1 LNFSPDLSAASQL
14 LGAGLMVLALVDVFI
29 TVLYARARGGVIAR
43 TVSTAVWR
51 GFRGVAKLAGRHA
64 PGVLSLCG
72 PFVLV
77 MLLFAWAL
85 TLTLGAALIM
95 WPELGN
101 GIRAGSGETPRDF
114 MTALLAAGNSLSI
127 VGAGDF
133 SPHTTAM
140 RALYLFNSIAGA
152 SVLSLTLTY
161 LMQVYT
167 ALLRRNSFAL
177 TLHLLSGERDDAAEL
192 ICGLGPGGDFNTG
205 ATTLAELSSE
215 LARIKE
221 THHLYPV
228 LFYFR
233 FREPFY
239 SVSAFTAVSLDTASL
254 IESALDGQRHGVLK
268 ASGSIRQLERSA
280 LLLVQTLQRTFL
292 TDDPPGTQAPDE
304 STRATWRRRFD
315 SALFKLRRAG
325 ISVRD
330 DTNAAFDE
338 YVDRRSRWNP
348 VVMSMAPAMGY
359 DQAQVDPEGAPTGD
373 RSVSHSANRSNGQP

>member
-1 LNFSPDLSAASQL
+1 LPRQA
-14 LGAGLMVLALVDVFI
+14 GAGLMVLALIDVFI
-29 TVLYARARGGVIAR
+29 TVLYARAQGGVIAR

-51 GFRGVAKLAGRHA
+51 GFRGVAKLSGKHA

-72 PFVLV
+72 PVVLV
-77 MLLFAWAL
+77 MLLLAWAF

-101 GIRAGSGETPRDF
+101 GIRTSSGDTPRDF
-114 MTALLAAGNSLSI
+114 VSALLAAGNSLSI

-133 SPHTTAM
+133 SPHTTGM
-140 RALYLFNSIAGA
+140 RVLYLFNSIAGA

-167 ALLRRNSFAL
+167 ALLRRNSFGL
-177 TLHLLSGERDDAAEL
+177 TLHLLSAETDDAAEL

-205 ATTLAELSSE
+205 ATTLADLSTE

-239 SVSAFTAVSLDTASL
+239 SASAMTAVSLDTASL
-254 IESALDGQRHGVLK
+254 IRSALDEQRHGVLK
-268 ASGSIRQLERSA
+268 ASASIRQLETSA
-280 LLLVQTLQRTFL
+280 LMLVKTLEKTFL
-292 TDDPPGTQAPDE
+292 TDEPPGSQAPDE
-304 STRATWRRRFD
+304 ATRAIWRRRFD
-315 SALFKLRRAG
+315 NALFKLRRAG
-325 ISVRD
+325 ISVKD
-330 DTNAAFDE
+330 DTRAVFEE
-338 YVDRRSRWNP
+338 YVQLRSRWNP
-348 VVMSMAPAMGY
+348 AVKALAPAMGY
-359 DQAQVDPEGAPTGD
+359 GEAQVDPEGEPAGG
-373 RSVSHSANRSNGQP
+373 RSASH

>member
-1 LNFSPDLSAASQL
+1 LSAPPNLAAAIQL
-14 LGAGLMVLALVDVFI
+14 LGAGLIALALVDVFI

-43 TVSTAVWR
+43 TVSATVWR
-51 GFRGVAKLAGRHA
+51 GFRGAARLAGRHA
-64 PGVLSLCG
+64 PGLLSLCG
-72 PFVLV
+72 PAVLV
-77 MLLFAWAL
+77 MLLLAWAL

-101 GIRAGSGETPRDF
+101 GVRTGSGETPRDF
-114 MTALLAAGNSLSI
+114 VSALLAAGNSLSI

-133 SPHTTAM
+133 TPQTTAM

-167 ALLRRNSFAL
+167 ALLRRNAFAL
-177 TLHLLSGERDDAAEL
+177 TLHLLSGESDDAAEL

-205 ATTLAELSSE
+205 ATTLADLSSE

-239 SVSAFTAVSLDTASL
+239 SVSAITATSLDTASL
-254 IESALDGQRHGVLK
+254 IQSALDRERHGVLK

-280 LLLVQTLQRTFL
+280 LLLVQTLERTFL
-292 TDDPPGTQAPDE
+292 SKEPPGSQAPDE
-304 STRATWRRRFD
+304 ATRTTWRRRLD
-315 SALFKLRRAG
+315 SAMFKLRRAG
-325 ISVRD
+325 ISVNA
-330 DTNAAFDE
+330 DTNAAFEE
-338 YVDRRSRWNP
+338 YVRLRSRWNP
-348 VVMSMAPAMGY
+348 AVKSLAPAMGY
-359 DQAQVDPEGAPTGD
+359 EEAQVDPEGAPVGG
-373 RSVSHSANRSNGQP
+373 RSASR